1 MRSENGSTPERVR
14 RLRLPYVDKPFH
26 TSFRFAIH
34 LAMLALSLPLIAG
47 VAAGTASADAS
58 RNAPGEMLQ
67 DGLDALFEHQRDLA
81 ADLFEQLIAAFPGT
95 PEATRAERELNSLS
109 EDNQRAPANGVDA
122 PFVQRASD
130 AELRMTFATEAGDR
144 VFFAENSAVI
154 GGRARALIEHQ
165 ARWLVKRPDLKVTIV
180 GRSDDGLP
188 AEAARD
194 IAEKRAAAV
203 RDRLVAN
210 GVTANRVAIETR
222 GARDPIATCTSPLCQ
237 AQNRHA
243 ETVIGT
249 TSAAGLPVSSG
260 PISTGPRRSGLGDD
274 GLSQ

>member
-1 MRSENGSTPERVR
+1 MHKSCH
-14 RLRLPYVDKPFH
+14 RLI
-26 TSFRFAIH
+26 RFAV
-34 LAMLALSLPLIAG
+34 LAVAMPWLAGAPLQ
-47 VAAGTASADAS
+47 VAKADPS
-58 RNAPGEMLQ
+58 QNAPGEMLQ
-67 DGLDALFEHQRDLA
+67 DGLDALFERQRDLA
-81 ADLFEQLIAAFPGT
+81 ADLFSHLIAAFPGS
-95 PEATRAERELNSLS
+95 PEAKRAEQELRTLSGDNGRSATTERE
-109 EDNQRAPANGVDA
+109 A
-122 PFVQRASD
+122 PFVQRVSD
-130 AELRMTFATEAGDR
+130 SEVRMTFAKEAGDR

-165 ARWLVKRPDLKVTIV
+165 ARWLTKRPELKVTVV

-210 GVTANRVAIETR
+210 GVTAARVAIESR
-222 GARDPIATCTSPLCQ
+222 GARDPVAICTSALCQ

-249 TSAAGLPVSSG
+249 TTAAELPG
-260 PISTGPRRSGLGDD
+260 ID
-274 GLSQ
+274 GRTPE